1 MKPVQMRMAR
11 AFIAS
16 VPMGVVLV
24 AALVVPLTVIP
35 GTFGFESWP
44 TSRRDQVTEQQVR
57 LAPPKVDVVAVR
69 PRQAV
74 PARHPVL
81 VAAARPRPVN
91 PSPNVVA
98 LAPAPRRTPVR
109 VSAPTPTR
117 DSGPRPAPSQPTQQ
131 PAPPAEQPTKDPSGA
146 LAGGEV
152 PVARELAPQEPPPQP
167 VQQPAAP
174 QPAPVEQAPPVPVE
188 RLAPEPCHG
197 HDGGQHGDGDSQE

>member
-1 MKPVQMRMAR
+1 MRMAR

-44 TSRRDQVTEQQVR
+44 TSSRDQVTEQQVR

-81 VAAARPRPVN
+81 VAPARPRPVN

-98 LAPAPRRTPVR
+98 LAPAPRRTPLR
-109 VSAPTPTR
+109 VST
-117 DSGPRPAPSQPTQQ
+117 
-131 PAPPAEQPTKDPSGA
+131 PAPPRASG
-146 LAGGEV
+146 
-152 PVARELAPQEPPPQP
+152 PPP
-167 VQQPAAP
+167 AP
-174 QPAPVEQAPPVPVE
+174 RARPPRRKAPPPPPPPTPRPSQLPRRSSRKRTPPACLPAE
-188 RLAPEPCHG
+188 RSPLRASWPLKTRRRSRFSSPPLRSPLQSSRHRRCP
-197 HDGGQHGDGDSQE
+197 SNA